1 MESPRRPD
9 ADVIGVGFGPSNLG
23 LAVAIEEYNLFA
35 EASGHRILTP
45 MFFERQPDFSWH
57 GGMLLETATVQVSF
71 LKDLVTMRNPVS
83 DFSFV
88 AYLHDQDR
96 LADFINHKTLYPLR
110 LEFND
115 YFAWA
120 ARRVA
125 HCVTYSREVIEV
137 RPVIED
143 GVITAFDVTVAR
155 PTKQVD
161 VHRARNVVIA
171 SGLTPHLPEGV
182 TLSDR
187 IWHNFDLLRRLEQ
200 LEHRRPPRRFVVV
213 GAGQSAA
220 ETAEYLSSRFPQAEV
235 CSVFARFGY
244 SPADDSSFVNRI
256 FDPASVDEF
265 YSAPEDVKR
274 QLAGY
279 HRNTNYAA
287 VDADLIDALY
297 RRVYTDKVLGRQ
309 RLRVLHASQI
319 VEVDETD
326 DGLAVSVEHLPDGRL
341 DRLDA
346 DVIIYATGYRPSD
359 PQQVLGRLGRLCRR
373 DSAGRLSIGRDYRLE
388 LTLPC
393 RGGLFVTGAS
403 EHAHG
408 LSSTLL
414 SNVAVRAG
422 ELLESLRA
430 NVSDR
435 TVAPGV
441 EQEWPLEPALRLA
454 SPPAREAW

>member
-1 MESPRRPD
+1 VENPRRPN

-23 LAVAIEEYNLFA
+23 LAVAIEEHNLA
-35 EASGHRILTP
+35 VEASGGRILAP

-120 ARRVA
+120 ARRVT
-125 HCVTYSREVIEV
+125 HLVTYSREVIEI
-137 RPVIED
+137 RPVIEH
-143 GVITAFDVTVAR
+143 GVISAFDVTVAR

-171 SGLTPHLPEGV
+171 TGLVPRLPEGV

-187 IWHNFDLLRRLEQ
+187 VWHNFDLLRRVEQ
-200 LEHRRPPRRFVVV
+200 LERQRPPRRFVVV

-220 ETAEYLSSRFPQAEV
+220 ETAEYLGSRFPQAEV
-235 CSVFARFGY
+235 CSVFSRFGY

-256 FDPASVDEF
+256 FDPSSVDEF
-265 YSAPEDVKR
+265 YSAPEHVKQ
-274 QLAGY
+274 QLTRY

-309 RLRVLHASQI
+309 RLRVLHASRVAE
-319 VEVDETD
+319 VEEGVDGVT
-326 DGLAVSVEHLPDGRL
+326 VSVEHLPDGRL

-359 PQQVLGRLGRLCRR
+359 PKQLLGRLGRLCRH
-373 DSAGRLSIGRDYRLE
+373 DGAGRLSIGRDYRLD
-388 LTLPC
+388 LTVPS
-393 RGGLFVTGAS
+393 RAGLFVTGAS

-414 SNVAVRAG
+414 STIAVRAG
-422 ELLESLRA
+422 ELLASLRV
-430 NVSDR
+430 NVSDH
-435 TVAPGV
+435 TAGA
-441 EQEWPLEPALRLA
+441 EQDWPLEAALRLA
-454 SPPAREAW
+454 SPPPARDAR